1 MKPQVTA
8 TPSNRRVLGSRT
20 SRRQGVPQMRKV
32 FAFLVVGSLLFAACA
47 EDNPTIGATGG
58 AATGATTP
66 ATAADCAAANADA
79 FKNQGT
85 LTIGTGNPAF
95 PPWWEG
101 GTSDGSE
108 FEFNDPAKGEGYEGA
123 VAAEVAT
130 RMGFTFPDQVTFV
143 PVSFNKSFAPG
154 PKDFDFVLQQIEY
167 KPVRDDAV
175 DFSDSYYDVNQA
187 LVSYEGSPIAGAT
200 SIEELKDAKLG
211 APIGTTSLDVIEQV
225 IQPNQEPAAYD
236 DLAQAVSDLANGDID
251 GVVADLPTAFIIAA
265 VEVKHGVVV
274 GQFGAEPS
282 GYFAMAFE
290 TGSPLVACVNLA
302 LAEMKDDGTLDAIEQ
317 KWLSDKTNAPVLG

>member
-1 MKPQVTA
+1 
-8 TPSNRRVLGSRT
+8 
-20 SRRQGVPQMRKV
+20 MRKV

-47 EDNPTIGATGG
+47 EDNPTIGGTGATATGG
-58 AATGATTP
+58 TGATTP

-123 VAAEVAT
+123 VAAEVT
-130 RMGFTFPDQVTFV
+130 KRLGFTFPDDVTFV

-154 PKDFDFVLQQIEY
+154 PKDFDFVLQQISY

-175 DFSDSYYDVNQA
+175 DFSESYYDVNQA
-187 LVSYEGSPIAGAT
+187 LVSYEGSPVAGAT
-200 SIEELKDAKLG
+200 SIADLKDAKLG
-211 APIGTTSLDVIEQV
+211 APIGTTSLDVITNE
-225 IQPNQEPAAYD
+225 IQPTQEPAVYD
-236 DLAQAVSDLANGDID
+236 DLAQAVTDLQNGDID
-251 GVVADLPTAFIIAA
+251 GIVVDLPTAFFMAA
-265 VEVKHGVVV
+265 VQIKHGVVV
-274 GQFGAEPS
+274 GQFGTTSNEH
-282 GYFAMAFE
+282 FAMAFE
-290 TGSPLVACVNLA
+290 TGSPLVQCVNLA
-302 LAEMKDDGTLDAIEQ
+302 LEEMKADGTLDQIEQ
-317 KWLSDKTNAPVLG
+317 QWLADKTNAPVLS